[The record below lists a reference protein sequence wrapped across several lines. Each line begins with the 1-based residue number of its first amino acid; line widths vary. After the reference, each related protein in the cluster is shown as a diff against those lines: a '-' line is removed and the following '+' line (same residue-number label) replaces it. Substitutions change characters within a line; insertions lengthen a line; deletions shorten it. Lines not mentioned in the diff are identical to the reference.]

1 VSASVS
7 GARELVD
14 ALLANADVP
23 LVEGGEPDPSPAD
36 LGAAAGWR
44 FASHEHGIEA
54 DVYVL
59 EDAQGVQDAVARL
72 LEAAGPQDDRG
83 LPGVSSNGP
92 LVFAVRSTAGAE
104 AVEDAYAALSV
115 AGALAGE
122 EE

>member
-1 VSASVS
+1 MSDPSE
-7 GARELVD
+7 ARELVD

-23 LVEGGEPDPSPAD
+23 LVEEGEPDPPPAD

-44 FASHEHGIEA
+44 FASREHGIEA

-59 EDAQGVQDAVARL
+59 ADAQGVQDAVARL

-92 LVFAVRSTAGAE
+92 LVFAVRSTAAPD
-104 AVEDAYAALSV
+104 AVEDKYAALSV

>member
-1 VSASVS
+1 VSDSVV

-23 LVEGGEPDPSPAD
+23 LVEEGEPDPPPAD
-36 LGAAAGWR
+36 LGAAGGWR
-44 FASHEHGIEA
+44 FSSREHGIEA

-59 EDAQGVQDAVARL
+59 DDAQAVLDAVARL

-92 LVFAVRSTAGAE
+92 LVFAVRSTADPN
-104 AVEDAYAALSV
+104 AVEDKYAALSV